1 MKFFK
6 LSLNAMV
13 KLAELQDKTC
23 GYKDMLNLNFEFQG
37 LELRNVLDELFLLK
51 PKLRKLWFENNEQTA
66 AVEQTRVI
74 AEDRYRCWMSVT
86 EDVSFW
92 DTEEWDGVP
101 QNYPYRCIWESPA
114 GSAIDIMI
122 NDLLE
127 NYGTERER
135 KSTIVLR
142 P

>member
-1 MKFFK
+1 MKIFK

-37 LELRNVLDELFLLK
+37 LDLIMVLDELFLLK
-51 PKLRKLWFENNEQTA
+51 PKLRKLWLENREQTA
-66 AVEQTRVI
+66 AVEQTRIVMGNS
-74 AEDRYRCWMSVT
+74 YRLWMSVSDLYST
-86 EDVSFW
+86 NDESEI
-92 DTEEWDGVP
+92 EEWDGVP
-101 QNYPYRCIWESPA
+101 NNFPYRCIWESPA

-127 NYGTERER
+127 NYGTERE
-135 KSTIVLR
+135 
-142 P
+142 